1 MLSCLTRGDLSFMLY
16 HVPPIFSLQH
26 AMTID
31 DITMLLVAYLFKL
44 MGLMIATNSS
54 RLHFVFDC

>member
-1 MLSCLTRGDLSFMLY
+1 MLSCLTRGDLSFMLS
-16 HVPPIFSLQH
+16 HVSPIFSLQH

-54 RLHFVFDC
+54 RLHFLFDC